1 MFFSKLIKRMGGKAV
16 TSWWPSSQGLNI
28 LPSKKGFVPKL
39 IFRLNRQ
46 YGLRQVLIRVHLSH
60 FRQMIRAIKPNWTS
74 RMSRR
79 TLWNVS
85 TGHMYVHSREGIICV
100 GIVLT
105 PQYLHKPNS
114 HEKHCQRHNR
124 PKGWVPSPKWGR
136 GWSKLWPANFLE
148 HLPIF
153 AGNSRFTGISQLR
166 AGKTRSKQPRSHC
179 LSTVHLL
186 PYM

>member
-60 FRQMIRAIKPNWTS
+60 FRQMIRAFKPNWTS
-74 RMSRR
+74 RRWRR

-85 TGHMYVHSREGIICV
+85 TEHMYNVHSSEGILCV

-114 HEKHCQRHNR
+114 HEKHCQRHNG
-124 PKGWVPSPKWGR
+124 PKGWVHLAKVTS
-136 GWSKLWPANFLE
+136 WSHITSSNINLDQI
-148 HLPIF
+148 HLQ
-153 AGNSRFTGISQLR
+153 NLD
-166 AGKTRSKQPRSHC
+166 
-179 LSTVHLL
+179 
-186 PYM
+186 